1 MAYNQQKYRLLRR
14 DSLEHDSN
22 NHLRQSGNSAGLRS
36 TLIILSIVLAV
47 SLCVNGNF
55 MIFAYTYRGK
65 KPSTAMVDL
74 IMVKQQQQQQQ
85 QQQPTSEKQT
95 RFLC

>member
-1 MAYNQQKYRLLRR
+1 
-14 DSLEHDSN
+14 
-22 NHLRQSGNSAGLRS
+22 
-36 TLIILSIVLAV
+36 
-47 SLCVNGNF
+47 

-74 IMVKQQQQQQQ
+74 IMVQQQQQQQQ